1 MAGNL
6 ALDGWIAAGRMS
18 SRCAL
23 AAALLIAYGCATT
36 RVDRD
41 QETARHAQPT
51 GGGSFG
57 APGGVRDAEV
67 GRTSADAQEKPADA
81 KGKEENH
88 PTPEEAKVRARD
100 AASAAALQVPVPAPT
115 TIPPPSSE
123 YPIDLATALR
133 LADMENPTIAAAR
146 TAILEA
152 LAQLTGARAL
162 LLPSV
167 NAGSNYHYHN
177 GNLQRSSGR
186 ILSVSEQSLYFG
198 GGARTLAAE
207 SIGVPMI
214 NIIGPMTEV
223 WFEPLAARRRV
234 DQTRLN
240 AQATSNDILL
250 HVSLLHLEL
259 LANEAILQAD
269 RLTEG
274 QVYQVAIV
282 TNDYAVAGAGRKADA
297 DRAQAEWK
305 LHRAAVQRAEEAVAV
320 TAARLS
326 GRLNLD
332 PSVRLR
338 PEGGPMVPINLI
350 ALDTE
355 TRDLIEY
362 ALSRRP
368 DLAAR
373 AAGVA
378 LANVRHNQEL
388 ARPWLP
394 TVWLGYS
401 AGAFGGGS
409 NVVPPT
415 LAHFGGRTDF
425 DVRLF
430 WTISN
435 LGLGN
440 LSLQQRRQ
448 AQLDE
453 ADALRVAMINRVR
466 QEVASARA
474 DALAARGEI
483 EIARSELAS
492 SENGFR
498 EDLERS
504 RQNLG
509 RPIEVLNSLNLLGGA
524 RVNLIRALLRY
535 DQAQFRLFVALG
547 SPPPLLTPPQEGQPA
562 PPITTPLRAPIAT
575 EGHPLAIGSR

>member
-1 MAGNL
+1 
-6 ALDGWIAAGRMS
+6 
-18 SRCAL
+18 
-23 AAALLIAYGCATT
+23 LLTSCGCATT
-36 RVDRD
+36 RTDHDRD
-41 QETARHAQPT
+41 RAAVGRPAARDASL
-51 GGGSFG
+51 GSPPR
-57 APGGVRDAEV
+57 ARDAEV
-67 GRTSADAQEKPADA
+67 GRTSGEAQATAADRPASSDAAAGERQRGADAGG
-81 KGKEENH
+81 GKENH
-88 PTPEEAKVRARD
+88 PRPDKSRATAADTASEATLKA
-100 AASAAALQVPVPAPT
+100 PVPAPT
-115 TIPPPSSE
+115 TIPPPRSE

-133 LADMENPTIAAAR
+133 LADLENPTIAAAR
-146 TAILEA
+146 TAIIEA

-162 LLPSV
+162 LLPSL

-186 ILSVSEQSLYFG
+186 ILDVTSQALYFG

-207 SIGVPMI
+207 SVGVPMV

-223 WFEPLAARRRV
+223 WFEPLAARRRL
-234 DQTRLN
+234 DQTRLT

-250 HVSLLHLEL
+250 DVSLLHLEL

-269 RLTEG
+269 RLTES
-274 QVYQVAIV
+274 QVFQVAIV
-282 TNDYAVAGAGRKADA
+282 TNDYAIAGAGRKADA

-320 TAARLS
+320 SAARLS

-338 PEGGPMVPINLI
+338 PEGGPLVPISLI

-355 TRDLIEY
+355 VRDLIEY
-362 ALSRRP
+362 ALGRRP

-373 AAGVA
+373 TAEVA
-378 LANVRHNQEL
+378 VAYVRHNQEL

-401 AGAFGGGS
+401 SGGFGGGS
-409 NVVPPT
+409 NIVPPT
-415 LAHFGGRTDF
+415 LGHFGSRSDF

-430 WTISN
+430 WTFTN
-435 LGLGN
+435 LGVGN
-440 LSLQQRRQ
+440 LSFQQRRQ
-448 AQLDE
+448 AQLNE
-453 ADALRVAMINRVR
+453 AEARRVAMINRVR
-466 QEVASARA
+466 QEVTSARA
-474 DALAARGEI
+474 DALAARAEI

-492 SENGFR
+492 AEDGFR
-498 EDLERS
+498 EDLDRS

-535 DQAQFRLFVALG
+535 DEAQFRLFVALG
-547 SPPPLLTPPQEGQPA
+547 SPPPLLTPPREGT
-562 PPITTPLRAPIAT
+562 PPPPVATPLRAPIPAP
-575 EGHPLAIGSR
+575 GHPLAVGSKPLHGA